1 MERAERLIEK
11 LRAQL
16 RAGEP
21 TEQLLT
27 TLRVLYAEIRGDVS
41 NRAHQPQ
48 TGSVAVILPA
58 AEGVSS
64 PPAVKKVEE
73 SRPRVVQPL
82 VVDEKELEAEL
93 HAIRQAA
100 EIRNAASRHHL
111 EPEPPEVSPEGLS
124 TLPEKAESLPA
135 ATAASV
141 VDEPASLNDRLASRE
156 REVSESL
163 ADEPV
168 QDLRKAVSLNDRFRY
183 VNELFQ
189 GDHDL
194 YDKAVRALNAS
205 ESLGHAMRWIRSEGL
220 VRMGWKEEDEVCAQF
235 ISLVRRRF
243 S

>member
-21 TEQLLT
+21 TESLLM

-41 NRAHQPQ
+41 NSAQQQH

-58 AEGVSS
+58 ADGVSAY
-64 PPAVKKVEE
+64 PEGKKVEE
-73 SRPRVVQPL
+73 TRPRVVQPL

-93 HAIRQAA
+93 LAIRQAA
-100 EIRNAASRHHL
+100 EFRNSAAQHHREPNL
-111 EPEPPEVSPEGLS
+111 AEAPPEETPTRPEPIEY
-124 TLPEKAESLPA
+124 ESSAPTAPA
-135 ATAASV
+135 SE
-141 VDEPASLNDRLASRE
+141 EPASLNDRLANRD
-156 REVSESL
+156 REVSERL
-163 ADEPV
+163 AEEPV
-168 QDLRKAVSLNDRFRY
+168 LDLRNAVSLNDRFRF
-183 VNELFQ
+183 VNDLFQ

-205 ESLGHAMRWIRSEGL
+205 ESLGHAMRWIRSEGI

-235 ISLVRRRF
+235 IALVRRRF